1 MGEAVQVEEKV
12 QEEGE
17 EEEEGEEG
25 MVVVECCN
33 MSCRV
38 LHRGVELALLKR
50 VASDA
55 GVLTYADV
63 C

>member
-1 MGEAVQVEEKV
+1 MGEAAQVEEDKD
-12 QEEGE
+12 EDEDE
-17 EEEEGEEG
+17 DKDEG

-55 GVLTYADV
+55 GMLTYADV

>member
-1 MGEAVQVEEKV
+1 VGEAAQVEEDKD
-12 QEEGE
+12 EDEDE
-17 EEEEGEEG
+17 DKDEG

-55 GVLTYADV
+55 GMLTYADV